1 MTTHAEDA
9 PRYAYAGLMAELRRR
24 EQQSREAAFA
34 AEVLYFTGLACPFP
48 AVVHYYPDLERLT
61 VTAGGLGLASM
72 SAEEARRSV
81 NDSHAAA
88 KLGLRARDAYLAL
101 EPLPHDHPLGQD

>member
-1 MTTHAEDA
+1 MPLIDTVVML
-9 PRYAYAGLMAELRRR
+9 RELGRR
-24 EQQSREAAFA
+24 EARARDEAFA

-48 AVVHYYPDLERLT
+48 ARVTYYPDLERIT

-72 SAEEARRSV
+72 SSEEARRCV

-88 KLGLRARDAYLAL
+88 TLGLRARDAYLAL